1 MRAVGYARVSTD
13 EQGESGLGL
22 AAQETAIRLEVERR
36 GWDLLEPVYVDVASG
51 KSMKR
56 RPNLAKALAA
66 LDAGDVDVLV
76 VSKLD
81 RLARSVPDFSTML
94 ERARTKGW
102 ALDVPDLGVDTTTP
116 NGKMVAQILMVLAEW
131 EREIIGQRTRAG
143 LVEARRAGAKL
154 GRPSKVAHETVVL
167 IRTLRAGGQS
177 YHAIARILN
186 EGGVPTAQNGKQWY
200 PATVKHIHGRD
211 QVREDN
217 VDQPTLVEE

>member
-13 EQGESGLGL
+13 EQGDSGLGL
-22 AAQETAIRLEVERR
+22 DAQERSIRLEAERR
-36 GWDLLEPVYVDVASG
+36 GWDLLEPLYVDVASG

-66 LDAGDVDVLV
+66 LDAGDVDVIV
-76 VSKLD
+76 VAKLD

-94 ERARTKGW
+94 ERARVKGW
-102 ALDVPDLGVDTTTP
+102 ALDVVDLGVDTTTP

-131 EREIIGQRTRAG
+131 EREIIGERTRGA
-143 LVEARRAGAKL
+143 LAEARRNGTQL
-154 GRPSKVAHETVVL
+154 GRPSNVSHETVVL

-186 EGGVPTAQNGKQWY
+186 EGGVPTAQGGKRWY
-200 PATVKHIHGRD
+200 PATVKNVHERD
-211 QVREDN
+211 
-217 VDQPTLVEE
+217 VDRVKSTEQQLVDV